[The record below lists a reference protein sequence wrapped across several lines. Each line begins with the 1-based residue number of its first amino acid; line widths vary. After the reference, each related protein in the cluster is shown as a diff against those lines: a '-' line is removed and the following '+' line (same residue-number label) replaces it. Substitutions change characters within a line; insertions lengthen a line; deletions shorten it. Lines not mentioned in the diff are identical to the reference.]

1 MVKRNILLN
10 LGPAT
15 TTDTVKNALIVPD
28 ICPREEE
35 FGNLIQEIRRNLV
48 TIAGG
53 DENNT
58 SILFAGLGTAVMDS
72 TISSIVPPNK
82 KVLILI
88 NGAYGI
94 RFADIARTYKID
106 VVELKFGFGKKIELN
121 QVEQTIFE
129 FKFFI

>member
-1 MVKRNILLN
+1 M
-10 LGPAT
+10 
-15 TTDTVKNALIVPD
+15 
-28 ICPREEE
+28 
-35 FGNLIQEIRRNLV
+35 